1 MKIPPFRSWFRSG
14 GICVK
19 MYANKRIGG
28 KHTNR
33 TEISVSVCIL
43 STDGQA
49 ALRIKEYVVDALFL
63 NAAAGFQGD
72 S

>member
-1 MKIPPFRSWFRSG
+1 M
-14 GICVK
+14 K
-19 MYANKRIGG
+19 MYANKRIDG